1 MHGICQRR
9 GQRLAAQ
16 LRRNSSALHAD
27 FMKKRSVAKSL
38 TIADE
43 RYTLRLGAIPT
54 AVGTGPLIPPGLV
67 QVLRAVAVQSLPP
80 SMFCTLPSALA
91 AAS

>member
-1 MHGICQRR
+1 
-9 GQRLAAQ
+9 
-16 LRRNSSALHAD
+16 
-27 FMKKRSVAKSL
+27 MKKRSVAKSL

-43 RYTLRLGAIPT
+43 RYTLRLAAIPT
-54 AVGTGPLIPPGLV
+54 AVGAGPLIPPGLV